1 MMMIMHTR
9 DPKLNFISANS
20 ATINNSPNC
29 TPSNCVAKC
38 NPSCS
43 LDQVCVL
50 GTMSECGVCPR
61 SSCVSR
67 SLLGGGG
74 GSSGGDGSSSS
85 SGSDSSS
92 NGNGSG
98 GNNSSS
104 HGNDNDQGTLI
115 GGVVGGLLG
124 AGLVVSAAGYAGFRY
139 RQKKRNTLPF
149 AFHGKSIPHN
159 NLQTDNSSIRDMQQV
174 NEKSNMQPNAMV
186 FNKSD
191 VIDCCYFK
199 FSTTLTAR
207 SHVGCH
213 TCCLC
218 TPFTR
223 QRPYTGSTTKAYF
236 TGYA

>member
-43 LDQVCVL
+43 SDQVCVL

-104 HGNDNDQGTLI
+104 HGNNNDQGTLI

-174 NEKSNMQPNAMV
+174 NEKKSNMQRMLIRV
-186 FNKSD
+186 M
-191 VIDCCYFK
+191 IDCYK
-199 FSTTLTAR
+199 FSTTLTTR

-223 QRPYTGSTTKAYF
+223 QRSYTGSTAKAYF
-236 TGYA
+236 TGHAQH

>member
-1 MMMIMHTR
+1 MHTHTR

-20 ATINNSPNC
+20 ATNTSPNC

-43 LDQVCVL
+43 SDQVCVL

-92 NGNGSG
+92 GGNGS
-98 GNNSSS
+98 NSNSS
-104 HGNDNDQGTLI
+104 HGNNNDQGTLI

-174 NEKSNMQPNAMV
+174 NEKVTCSMRWPLY
-186 FNKSD
+186 NKMYMIDCYYYPFKSSTLTTRSD
-191 VIDCCYFK
+191 V
-199 FSTTLTAR
+199 R
-207 SHVGCH
+207 CH
-213 TCCLC
+213 TYCLC
-218 TPFTR
+218 APFTR
-223 QRPYTGSTTKAYF
+223 
-236 TGYA
+236 